1 MEKSYQANINF
12 LNVEVA
18 TQISNKVD
26 LKEKKITRD
35 KGDITLMRKD
45 QSTGSLTV
53 LILQNRPSICM
64 RQKLIKLNR
73 ETDKSTIIFRDFNTL
88 ISVTDGATK

>member
-53 LILQNRPSICM
+53 LI
-64 RQKLIKLNR
+64 KLNR

>member
-1 MEKSYQANINF
+1 
-12 LNVEVA
+12 
-18 TQISNKVD
+18 
-26 LKEKKITRD
+26 
-35 KGDITLMRKD
+35 MRKD

-64 RQKLIKLNR
+64 RQKLVKLNR